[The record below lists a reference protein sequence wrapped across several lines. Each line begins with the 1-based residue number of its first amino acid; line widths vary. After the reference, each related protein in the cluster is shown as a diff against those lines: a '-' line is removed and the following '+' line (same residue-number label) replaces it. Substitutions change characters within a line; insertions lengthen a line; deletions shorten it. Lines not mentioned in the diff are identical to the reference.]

1 MPNQIVLVVDGPIP
15 SELENVIAYFKSHF
29 STLEVIYLEKNLG
42 HGEARRIGFEKC
54 NNSLIAI
61 MDSDDI
67 CVLDRFQKQL
77 DAFEKYDCDI
87 VGGQIDEFIEN
98 PERSIGKRI
107 VPLTDPEIKKFA
119 KKRSPMN
126 QVTIMIKKEVYAE
139 CGGYL
144 DWYQNEDYYLWIR
157 MILKQKIF
165 LNLNDVL
172 VKVRVGKD
180 MYYRRGGYK
189 YFQSEKKLQ
198 KYMLKNKLISFPRY
212 IINVAIRFVVQV
224 IMTNRMR
231 QLFFEKIRG

>member
-1 MPNQIVLVVDGPIP
+1 
-15 SELENVIAYFKSHF
+15 
-29 STLEVIYLEKNLG
+29 
-42 HGEARRIGFEKC
+42 
-54 NNSLIAI
+54 

-77 DAFEKYDCDI
+77 DAFEKFDCDI
-87 VGGQIDEFIEN
+87 VGGQIDEFIDN

-107 VPLTDPEIKKFA
+107 VPLTNPEIKKFA

-126 QVTIMIKKEVYAE
+126 QVTIMIKKEVYTE

-157 MILKQKIF
+157 MILKQKTF

-180 MYYRRGGYK
+180 MYSRRGGYK

-212 IINVAIRFVVQV
+212 IINVAIRFIVQV
-224 IMTNRMR
+224 AMTNRMR